1 MKKEAV
7 MKFVKAGAG
16 VLGCA
21 GIAVSP
27 ENIEYITLGFMALYT
42 VFSAI
47 QGKFKKDDDK

>member
-16 VLGCA
+16 VLGCI
-21 GIAVSP
+21 GIVVSP
-27 ENIEYITLGFMALYT
+27 ENIEYITLGFMSVYS

-47 QGKFKKDDDK
+47 QGKFKKDDGK